1 MTDYPHDCG
10 GRMSQVHS
18 GSKMLSELPSEM
30 ASPAVRVNNK
40 IYFANELVQ
49 LTDGSYFIPERF
61 FYAPLS
67 PAGPEESRPPPQPEE
82 SFFLEELCALGREVT
97 RGEVCTIRQYF
108 TAAVIVYCD

>member
-67 PAGPEESRPPPQPEE
+67 PAEPEDSRPPPQPEE

-97 RGEVCTIRQYF
+97 RGEVCTIR
-108 TAAVIVYCD
+108 